1 MKFPKLKNKLILAP
15 MAEVTSLPFRLLCK
29 RYGASMTYT
38 EQLSALAITR
48 KSEKTIEMASTSKKD
63 SPVGLQLF
71 GRNPK
76 ILVKA
81 AKKLHKNFDV
91 IDLNLGCPSK
101 KIVREGY
108 GSALLKE
115 KNKIK
120 EIIEALVKNIPK
132 PITVKMRSGFKKPEA
147 LEIAKVI
154 ESAGCTAITIHARTQ
169 EQGYSGHADWKL
181 IKQLK
186 DNLSI
191 PIIGNGDVTDPISA
205 EKMLKET
212 GCDYIM
218 IGRAARNNPWIFK
231 QIQHYFKTGEIIQQ
245 TTEEKLNLFNEYKK
259 LEPNFKLLKMRVLDF
274 TKGIP
279 NSHHLRNELSRTK
292 NIGKIEALLKKVK
305 NNIN

>member
-1 MKFPKLKNKLILAP
+1 
-15 MAEVTSLPFRLLCK
+15 
-29 RYGASMTYT
+29 MTYT

-48 KSEKTIEMASTSKKD
+48 DSEKTIEMASTSKED

-76 ILVKA
+76 ILVDA
-81 AKKLHKNFDV
+81 AKKLHKNFDAV
-91 IDLNLGCPSK
+91 DLNLGCPSK

-115 KNKIK
+115 KGKIR
-120 EIIEALVKNIPK
+120 EIITALVKDIPK

-154 ESAGCTAITIHARTQ
+154 ESAGCSAITIHARTQ
-169 EQGYSGHADWKL
+169 EQGYSGTADWKL

-191 PIIGNGDVTDPISA
+191 PIIGNGDVTDPTSA

-218 IGRAARNNPWIFK
+218 IARAARNNPWIFK
-231 QIQHYFKTGEIIQQ
+231 QIIHYQKTGEILQQ
-245 TTEEKLNLFNEYKK
+245 TTEEKINLFHEYKK
-259 LEPNFKLLKMRVLDF
+259 IEPSFKLIKMRTLDF

-279 NSHHLRNELSRTK
+279 NSHHLRDQLSRTS
-292 NIGKIEALLKKVK
+292 NIQEIEKLLDQIK
-305 NNIN
+305 

>member
-1 MKFPKLKNKLILAP
+1 
-15 MAEVTSLPFRLLCK
+15 MAEVTSLPFRLLCRK
-29 RYGASMTYT
+29 YRVAMTFT
-38 EQLSALAITR
+38 EQISALAVTR
-48 KSEKTIEMASTSKKD
+48 DSKKTIEMASTSKKD

-71 GRNPK
+71 GRNPE
-76 ILVKA
+76 ILVAA
-81 AKKLHKNFDV
+81 AKKLHKKFDV

-101 KIVREGY
+101 KIVKEGY

-154 ESAGCTAITIHARTQ
+154 EAAGCSAITIHARTQ

-191 PIIGNGDVTDPISA
+191 PIIGNGDITDPISA

-218 IGRAARNNPWIFK
+218 VGRAARNNPWIFK
-231 QIQHYFKTGEIIQQ
+231 QIQHYLKTGKIIKQ
-245 TTEEKLNLFNEYKK
+245 TTEEKLDLFNEYKK
-259 LEPNFKLLKMRVLDF
+259 LEHNFKLLKMRSLDF
-274 TKGIP
+274 TKGIS
-279 NSHHLRNELSRTK
+279 NSHHLRDQLSRAK
-292 NIGKIEALLKKVK
+292 DIQELEKLLNQLNKEDS
-305 NNIN
+305 NESMWN

>member
-1 MKFPKLKNKLILAP
+1 

-29 RYGASMTYT
+29 EYRAAMTFT

-48 KSEKTIEMASTSKKD
+48 DSKKTIEMASTSKKD

-71 GRNPK
+71 GRNPE
-76 ILVKA
+76 ILVEA

-115 KNKIK
+115 KDKIK

-154 ESAGCTAITIHARTQ
+154 ESAGCSAITIHARTQ

-186 DNLSI
+186 DKLSI
-191 PIIGNGDVTDPISA
+191 PIIGNGDITDPISA

-218 IGRAARNNPWIFK
+218 IGRSARNNPWIFK
-231 QIQHYFKTGEIIQQ
+231 QIQHYLKTGKIIKQ
-245 TTEEKLNLFNEYKK
+245 TTEEKLDLFNEYKK
-259 LEPNFKLLKMRVLDF
+259 LEPNFKLLKMRALDF

-279 NSHHLRNELSRTK
+279 NSHHLRDQLSRSK
-292 NIGKIEALLKKVK
+292 NIQELEKLL
-305 NNIN
+305 NRINKENTNESMWN

>member
-1 MKFPKLKNKLILAP
+1 
-15 MAEVTSLPFRLLCK
+15 MAEVSTLPFRILCK
-29 RYGASMTYT
+29 KYGASMTFT
-38 EQLSALAITR
+38 EQISALAVTR
-48 KSEKTIEMASTSKKD
+48 GSEKTIEMASTSKED

-76 ILVKA
+76 ILVDA
-81 AKKLHKNFDV
+81 AKKLHKKFDTV
-91 IDLNLGCPSK
+91 DLNLGCPSK
-101 KIVREGY
+101 KIVKEGY

-115 KNKIK
+115 KDKIK
-120 EIIEALVKNIPK
+120 EIITALVKHIPK
-132 PITVKMRSGFKKPEA
+132 PITVKMRSGFKKEEA

-154 ESAGCTAITIHARTQ
+154 ESAGCSAITIHARTQ
-169 EQGYSGHADWKL
+169 EQGYSGHADWNL
-181 IKQLK
+181 IKKLK

-231 QIQHYFKTGEIIQQ
+231 QILHYFETGEIIQQ
-245 TTEEKLNLFNEYKK
+245 SIQEKIDLFDEYKK
-259 LEPNFKLLKMRVLDF
+259 LEKDFKLLKMRSLDF

-279 NSHHLRNELSRTK
+279 NSHHLRDELSRTK
-292 NIGKIEALLKKVK
+292 NIQEIEELLNKL
-305 NNIN
+305 NN

>member
-1 MKFPKLKNKLILAP
+1 